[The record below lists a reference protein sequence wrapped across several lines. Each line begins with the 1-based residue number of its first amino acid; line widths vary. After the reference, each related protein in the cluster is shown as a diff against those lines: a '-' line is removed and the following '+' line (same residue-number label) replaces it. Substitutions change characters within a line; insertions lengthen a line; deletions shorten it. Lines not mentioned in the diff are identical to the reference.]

1 MYWLFVCHRAH
12 VTAQTLLTPPSTVS
26 LMLPSPQKYPYR
38 KEARVT
44 CGCAKASLHA
54 VASMLQMHDM
64 ACTDSQTL
72 LQWGAIP
79 HAV

>member
-1 MYWLFVCHRAH
+1 
-12 VTAQTLLTPPSTVS
+12 
-26 LMLPSPQKYPYR
+26 LPSPQKYPYR